1 MEMDYQTI
9 TDHMDDTVIPDDTRL
24 IPMHTWD
31 DVLLSACSQH
41 HLSSDLRQN
50 IIALEGSKYPITEH
64 TSTFFEIIYVLSG
77 TCCHQINRNTERMD
91 TAGDLCILPPAARHS
106 IYTSDNSRLVH
117 ILIRPAAFMDI
128 IPDTLSGQDSL
139 GSFLKRSIYQNRGES
154 YLLFHTQHEKEVH
167 HTILNILKEM
177 SDADEYTDSIVS
189 GMLLTLFGRLLRTHK
204 DFVKSSPWDP
214 RINEILSMIYEQY
227 STITLSSLAEHLHYT
242 VPYCSKYLK
251 QHLGS
256 TFSELI
262 RQIRFQKAERML
274 TNSGMTITRIGKEL
288 GYENLENF
296 VRAFKHQYQMTPS
309 QYRLSNSPKLPPVEN
324 SAPADQRRFTDAS

>member
-1 MEMDYQTI
+1 MDYQTI
-9 TDHMDDTVIPDDTRL
+9 TDYMDDTAISDDTRL

-31 DVLLSACSQH
+31 DVLLAACSQH

-50 IIALEGSKYPITEH
+50 IIALEGLKYPITEH
-64 TSTFFEIIYVLSG
+64 TSTFFEMIYVLSG
-77 TCCHQINRNTERMD
+77 TCCHQINQNTEQMD

-106 IYTSDNSRLVH
+106 IYTSANSRLVH
-117 ILIRPAAFMDI
+117 ILIQPVAFMDI
-128 IPDTLSGQDSL
+128 VPDTHNGRDSL
-139 GSFLKRSIYQNRGES
+139 GSFLKRSIYQNKGES
-154 YLLFHTQHEKEVH
+154 YLLFHTQQEKEVR
-167 HTILNILKEM
+167 HTILDILKEM
-177 SDADEYTDSIVS
+177 SNPNEYTDSIVS
-189 GMLLTLFGRLLRTHK
+189 GMLLALFGRLLQTHK

-214 RINEILSMIYEQY
+214 RITEILSIIYDQC
-227 STITLSSLAEHLHYT
+227 STITLSSLAEYLHYT

-274 TNSGMTITRIGKEL
+274 TNSGMTVTRIGKEL
-288 GYENLENF
+288 GYEHLENF

-309 QYRLSNSPKLPPVEN
+309 QYRLSNSPKSPP
-324 SAPADQRRFTDAS
+324 PP